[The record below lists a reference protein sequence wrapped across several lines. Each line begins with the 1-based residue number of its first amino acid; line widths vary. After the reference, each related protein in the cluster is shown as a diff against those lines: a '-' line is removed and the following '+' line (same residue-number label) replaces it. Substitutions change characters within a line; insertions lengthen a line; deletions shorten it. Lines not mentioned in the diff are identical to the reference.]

1 MISTSTT
8 PHGNPVTTRDVVFH
22 DASRGRVR
30 EIVTTYEPCRVLFHQ
45 PGTGSDISNIIS
57 VGPKGEGEGEED
69 LWMTYVF
76 EWRRKEGGGKGEGG
90 KYEEEEIRGLEEKE
104 RKLAVESV
112 ESTIRLMREM
122 VREGKA

>member
-1 MISTSTT
+1 
-8 PHGNPVTTRDVVFH
+8 
-22 DASRGRVR
+22 
-30 EIVTTYEPCRVLFHQ
+30 
-45 PGTGSDISNIIS
+45 
-57 VGPKGEGEGEED
+57 
-69 LWMTYVF
+69 MTYVF
-76 EWRRKEGGGKGEGG
+76 EWRRKEGGGKGEGE

>member
-1 MISTSTT
+1 MISTSSN

-22 DASRGRVR
+22 DSTRGRVR
-30 EIVTTYEPCRVLFHQ
+30 EIVTTYEPCKVLFYQ

-57 VGPKGEGEGEED
+57 VGPKGEEDGD

-76 EWRRKEGGGKGEGG
+76 EWMRKEKEGGGEEWG
-90 KYEEEEIRGLEEKE
+90 KEEVRGLEEKE
-104 RKLAVESV
+104 RAMAVESV